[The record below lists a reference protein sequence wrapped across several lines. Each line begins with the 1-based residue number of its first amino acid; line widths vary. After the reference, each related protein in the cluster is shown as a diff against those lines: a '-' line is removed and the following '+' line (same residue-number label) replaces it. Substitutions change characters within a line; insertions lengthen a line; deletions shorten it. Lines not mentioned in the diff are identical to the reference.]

1 LEKAY
6 LQVNRRIPEEIEA
19 FLRTQIAPGETT
31 YSQATFQHYLVDN
44 LTDTQI
50 TEYEKSLSTSRG
62 QFNKSEEFDVSENA
76 RCSQVFAKLGSNATN
91 LAISEIE
98 RRDWHGAYTII
109 NARYLEKGIGDI
121 VIFETEAR
129 SIRMQPGQPL
139 QDHIARLQES
149 LKQWSSVMY
158 VSAESIRN
166 QGQMHLIQINVE
178 QSTANA
184 GLATDQEIRDM
195 GFQVFINE
203 ETRYDIYERS
213 VEDMK
218 RFESIL
224 DRFSLKDRHEK
235 SVRLFLKALENKE
248 KSSQGQRAFREELIL
263 HPNHSSSGNPN
274 KKRIALATTPS
285 TASNQIVADQV
296 CKYHPGRLVRHSEK
310 DCNLNPS
317 NANTKQKAGAKKDP
331 CCSW

>member
-1 LEKAY
+1 MK
-6 LQVNRRIPEEIEA
+6 
-19 FLRTQIAPGETT
+19 
-31 YSQATFQHYLVDN
+31 N
-44 LTDTQI
+44 L
-50 TEYEKSLSTSRG
+50 KSLSLLFS
-62 QFNKSEEFDVSENA
+62 
-76 RCSQVFAKLGSNATN
+76 
-91 LAISEIE
+91 
-98 RRDWHGAYTII
+98 
-109 NARYLEKGIGDI
+109 
-121 VIFETEAR
+121 
-129 SIRMQPGQPL
+129 

-263 HPNHSSSGNPN
+263 HPNHSPSGNRN

-285 TASNQIVADQV
+285 TAFNQIVADQV
-296 CKYHPGRLVRHSEK
+296 CKYHPGKLVRHSEK
-310 DCNLNPS
+310 DCTLNPS

-331 CCSW
+331 CSWCTRNYPKLAGRHLDSACWFNPKSPAYDPTKTPNNKGNPAVSSQMTDRLSKLESNSKSIKSLLTKMTKSAAKVSGPTTAQGHKR